1 MGGVIDDQ
9 SGRILAL
16 ESTLVD
22 AQRSLTAHD
31 LLLRA
36 LLTHLALGDPGAFA
50 RLRHGVEQAEIY
62 RDQGLSGAMTRDV
75 AEIITA
81 MLDEITAGV
90 SDR

>member
-1 MGGVIDDQ
+1 MMDDQ

-16 ESTLVD
+16 ESTLAD
-22 AQRSLTAHD
+22 AQQSLTAHD

-50 RLRHGVEQAEIY
+50 RLRHGVERAEIY

-75 AEIITA
+75 GDVIAA
-81 MLDEITAGV
+81 MLDEIAEGV
-90 SDR
+90 SGR